1 MLSKEPTEDELLAE
15 IDRVCLP
22 DPIPMPGELDMA
34 GCAEGEEGQIVAFLD
49 KRPWKDVTLDSLKEK
64 YSGDPAVLPSRING
78 YGYSYY
84 VGAFL
89 SVLVKDGRREDC
101 GLVSFGII
109 WSLLRN
115 SDTLAMIKAKVAR
128 DVLRYHKKELDPDTC
143 YDGDIID
150 AALNAFEKRIQ
161 LREDESAP
169 NYRIFS

>member
-1 MLSKEPTEDELLAE
+1 MLSKAPTEDELLAE

-49 KRPWKDVTLDSLKEK
+49 KRPWKEVTLSSLKGK
-64 YSGDPAVLPSRING
+64 YAGDPAALPSRING

-89 SVLVKDGRREDC
+89 SILAKEGRQEDC

-115 SDTLAMIKAKVAR
+115 SDTLAMSKAKVAR
-128 DVLRYHKKELDPDTC
+128 DVLRHHKKELDPETSH
-143 YDGDIID
+143 DGDIID
-150 AALNAFEKRIQ
+150 AAINALDKRIQ
-161 LREDESAP
+161 LREDETAP
-169 NYRIFS
+169 DYRIFS